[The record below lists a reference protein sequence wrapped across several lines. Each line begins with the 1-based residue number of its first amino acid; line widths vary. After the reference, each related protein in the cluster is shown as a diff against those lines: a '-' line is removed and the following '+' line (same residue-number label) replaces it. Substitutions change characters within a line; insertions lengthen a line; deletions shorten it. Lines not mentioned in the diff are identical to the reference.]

1 MGRGKSLTVEEK
13 LKIKIYKESDLS
25 INQIA
30 KKIGRSRN
38 VVSNFLKN
46 ESSYGKNMKG
56 RTKSVLSAADKRAI
70 LRKASNSHDSAAQ
83 ILAKT
88 GVVASVRTVQ
98 RVISKAD
105 HLKRL
110 KLKKK
115 PPLNDTRKKAR
126 LEFCRSHWT
135 GKTNWHRV
143 VFSDEKKFNFEG
155 PDGFNYYFHDIRKEN
170 HYLDRLHSRV
180 GGVMVWGAISY
191 YGTIDLQF
199 LTTTMNANCYK
210 NVLQEAFPQFKNFF
224 GDLEWIFQHD
234 NAPIHTAGVVKSWI
248 RSQNV
253 KLLNWPPYSPELNV
267 IENVWGWLVRKVY
280 ASGKQYNN
288 RDDLI
293 YAIKEAWSTI
303 SLDYIKS
310 LYDSIPD
317 RMYEVVLNK
326 GGPTHY

>member
-1 MGRGKSLTVEEK
+1 MGGHIILWHYRFAIPNHHNECK
-13 LKIKIYKESDLS
+13 LLQKCSSGS
-25 INQIA
+25 I
-30 KKIGRSRN
+30 
-38 VVSNFLKN
+38 
-46 ESSYGKNMKG
+46 SSIQK
-56 RTKSVLSAADKRAI
+56 
-70 LRKASNSHDSAAQ
+70 
-83 ILAKT
+83 
-88 GVVASVRTVQ
+88 
-98 RVISKAD
+98 
-105 HLKRL
+105 
-110 KLKKK
+110 
-115 PPLNDTRKKAR
+115 
-126 LEFCRSHWT
+126 
-135 GKTNWHRV
+135 
-143 VFSDEKKFNFEG
+143 
-155 PDGFNYYFHDIRKEN
+155 
-170 HYLDRLHSRV
+170 
-180 GGVMVWGAISY
+180 
-191 YGTIDLQF
+191 
-199 LTTTMNANCYK
+199 
-210 NVLQEAFPQFKNFF
+210 FF

-253 KLLNWPPYSPELNV
+253 KLLNWPPYSPDLNV